1 MTLKRTRL
9 KSALPKAATWSIGR
23 PPAASTA
30 IDGAAPNGREATLR
44 GSAAIPL
51 TTTSKRRLQ
60 RRVTPLDILQLP
72 LQASVRKVF
81 DLRRFILVIALTIG
95 VLLLPTPAGLELRGH
110 RAFALFVF
118 TGAILALEPAPLPIA
133 SLLVPICQI
142 ALGIDAAAGAF
153 TPFSRPIVFLILGSL
168 FLAEALRKHGLTRRL
183 ALYAI
188 VQSGGDFRRLLF
200 GLMIITAVLSMWV
213 LNTATA
219 AVLIPVAIPIAQCV
233 QRKEDA
239 QRALK
244 VLILGIAYS
253 SGIGAIATTMGSSE
267 NAIASSLLNF
277 RFVDWLV
284 LGLPVALIVLP
295 LTWYLLLEAFRMPD
309 LVIDTQSIARDIE
322 RAGGLTGPE
331 REIIAVLGI
340 SVLLWVSGPSLESWF
355 HLPATLLSSAV
366 VALGSVVILSIEEVI
381 DWNDLKGVNW
391 GVFFVIGAG
400 LTLGDA
406 LDKTGASKWLA
417 QMLAPFLQGLP
428 YGLILGLLVLITY
441 TLTQFMNSVT
451 IAAIFAPILISLG
464 TSAGISPVR
473 LLLPAVFTLAFCYVL
488 PVSSARMTLV
498 AVTGVVDRKD
508 MLRAGLLVGIP
519 SAIVVAIFFYLLS
532 LAGLI

>member
-1 MTLKRTRL
+1 M
-9 KSALPKAATWSIGR
+9 
-23 PPAASTA
+23 
-30 IDGAAPNGREATLR
+30 
-44 GSAAIPL
+44 
-51 TTTSKRRLQ
+51 
-60 RRVTPLDILQLP
+60 
-72 LQASVRKVF
+72 
-81 DLRRFILVIALTIG
+81 
-95 VLLLPTPAGLELRGH
+95 
-110 RAFALFVF
+110 
-118 TGAILALEPAPLPIA
+118 
-133 SLLVPICQI
+133 
-142 ALGIDAAAGAF
+142 
-153 TPFSRPIVFLILGSL
+153 
-168 FLAEALRKHGLTRRL
+168 
-183 ALYAI
+183 
-188 VQSGGDFRRLLF
+188 
-200 GLMIITAVLSMWV
+200 
-213 LNTATA
+213 
-219 AVLIPVAIPIAQCV
+219 
-233 QRKEDA
+233 
-239 QRALK
+239 
-244 VLILGIAYS
+244 
-253 SGIGAIATTMGSSE
+253 
-267 NAIASSLLNF
+267 
-277 RFVDWLV
+277 
-284 LGLPVALIVLP
+284 
-295 LTWYLLLEAFRMPD
+295 
-309 LVIDTQSIARDIE
+309 
-322 RAGGLTGPE
+322 
-331 REIIAVLGI
+331 
-340 SVLLWVSGPSLESWF
+340 SGPSLESWF